1 MNINSAKYIDS
12 SLSLIEVDFDGKL
25 RRIPDDMTNR
35 QRILLEKWIQSGN
48 SISPYV
54 QDLEKLRAEKTKG
67 IKTEGLKRIQANVD
81 AIDSI
86 AMAKLIY
93 KHMWPQPNASQAL
106 LDGEAIYNYAAGR
119 LQAAAGANRA
129 QLESYDPVTDPNWP

>member
-1 MNINSAKYIDS
+1 MIIYKT
-12 SLSLIEVDFDGKL
+12 LRDGNL
-25 RRIPDDMTNR
+25 
-35 QRILLEKWIQSGN
+35 SGN
-48 SISPYV
+48 GHGSIPPSHYLYAQALSQVDLGEATIEPYV
-54 QDLEKLRAEKTKG
+54 QDLEELRAEKKAG
-67 IKTEGLKRIQANVD
+67 IKAEGLKRIQAKID

-106 LDGEAIYNYAAGR
+106 LDGEAIYDYAAGR

-129 QLESYDPVTDPNWP
+129 QLEAYDPTTDVNWP